1 MNNLTTWNKIKEAA
15 DYSVEGLARIALN
28 LWANNDYGTKLS
40 HDKAHREAFVA
51 SLVGALITD
60 NAIEKLSSEKKLSI
74 LEANYLSALNA
85 DSAMN
90 DLSEFAKS
98 AGVLDW
104 VKANPAIT
112 GTVVGGAIGA
122 GTGAFIDDDDR
133 LRGAIRFGIP
143 GAVFGGLIGK
153 GYSQLTSENLAL
165 SEQEKQRKELHD
177 ARLQEL
183 NKRVEQGNEM
193 HNIRKDMEQARK
205 LQIEKDLA
213 LRELQH
219 KQRFDQGNEMHNI
232 RKDMEQAR
240 KLQIEKDLAL
250 REAQHRQREQLAQQQ
265 ALQQAA
271 ISEKRLKNERLNILK
286 NKAQKAMMEQ
296 QEINK
301 WKEHQV
307 DLAKKELERT
317 LSAERL
323 QDYLNRTNRP

>member
-1 MNNLTTWNKIKEAA
+1 
-15 DYSVEGLARIALN
+15 
-28 LWANNDYGTKLS
+28 
-40 HDKAHREAFVA
+40 
-51 SLVGALITD
+51 
-60 NAIEKLSSEKKLSI
+60 
-74 LEANYLSALNA
+74 
-85 DSAMN
+85 
-90 DLSEFAKS
+90 
-98 AGVLDW
+98 
-104 VKANPAIT
+104 
-112 GTVVGGAIGA
+112 
-122 GTGAFIDDDDR
+122 
-133 LRGAIRFGIP
+133 
-143 GAVFGGLIGK
+143 
-153 GYSQLTSENLAL
+153 
-165 SEQEKQRKELHD
+165 
-177 ARLQEL
+177 LQEL